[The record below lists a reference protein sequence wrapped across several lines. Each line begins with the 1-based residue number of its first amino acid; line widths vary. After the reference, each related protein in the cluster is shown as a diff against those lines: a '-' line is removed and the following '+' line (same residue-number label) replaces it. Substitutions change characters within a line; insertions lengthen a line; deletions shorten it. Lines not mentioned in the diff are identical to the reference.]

1 MFDENFFEAFKETLP
16 KFYLLL
22 SSSIVIWLYLNE
34 LEKKID
40 EIIKE
45 IEEKSQEVEWNFSK
59 FYFQFYSYLFLF
71 IFVY

>member
-45 IEEKSQEVEWNFSK
+45 IEEKS
-59 FYFQFYSYLFLF
+59 
-71 IFVY
+71 